1 MILCQT
7 NSDLI
12 NLNSFINAY
21 NLNMKG
27 FLHGHPENC
36 FHHSKMNSIYIVYL
50 KKISFLSHLLKARL
64 KLEAADVC
72 MVPSQAPKIGER
84 IPGEVCP
91 RRSLS

>member
-27 FLHGHPENC
+27 FLHGLDSAYERKTGEEQKWKVKLPYT
-36 FHHSKMNSIYIVYL
+36 KIRTTKT
-50 KKISFLSHLLKARL
+50 KKIK
-64 KLEAADVC
+64 V
-72 MVPSQAPKIGER
+72 V
-84 IPGEVCP
+84 
-91 RRSLS
+91 